1 MPYAIRRY
9 DGRIL
14 RGLSGGDVMS
24 ACRRGEL
31 WPDEELRSEDGDS
44 RGRWASLS
52 SVGKL
57 ADALAEGVARRT
69 GLEPLHPEHLTR
81 DNAPAVVQVISPSGG
96 GTGFA
101 IDANGIVLTNDH
113 VVSDATVCRIRFH
126 NGLESAARV
135 IRRAESL
142 DLAAVKCAL
151 PTPGFIDPNV
161 RRPLTLNQGARAFA
175 LGYPGHVDTFSITA
189 GLVSALNVSRDGL
202 RWHQVSA
209 PVNPGNSGG
218 PVLGE
223 RGELIGIATQRENKY
238 ADGRHT
244 EGIAWAIPF
253 EEVSSFTKRLWTE
266 IEEGT
271 LSVPSSSDLMRE
283 CTRPDPAEEVQLA
296 IRRLVRDC
304 DYRVLDVSHFEGGA
318 LRSASLAGPAGEQLQ
333 LVIDRYPLSPDGNS
347 GPWYLFMHS
356 SLGQI
361 PADAQR
367 SPDFHR
373 RVLEFNTRLPHW
385 HFAEH
390 EGQLVLRFCR
400 QANLLDAVEVLQVVE
415 DLEVISSWLTREEA
429 KA

>member
-1 MPYAIRRY
+1 
-9 DGRIL
+9 
-14 RGLSGGDVMS
+14 
-24 ACRRGEL
+24 
-31 WPDEELRSEDGDS
+31 
-44 RGRWASLS
+44 
-52 SVGKL
+52 
-57 ADALAEGVARRT
+57 
-69 GLEPLHPEHLTR
+69 
-81 DNAPAVVQVISPSGG
+81 
-96 GTGFA
+96 
-101 IDANGIVLTNDH
+101 
-113 VVSDATVCRIRFH
+113 
-126 NGLESAARV
+126 
-135 IRRAESL
+135 
-142 DLAAVKCAL
+142 
-151 PTPGFIDPNV
+151 
-161 RRPLTLNQGARAFA
+161 
-175 LGYPGHVDTFSITA
+175 
-189 GLVSALNVSRDGL
+189 
-202 RWHQVSA
+202 
-209 PVNPGNSGG
+209 
-218 PVLGE
+218 
-223 RGELIGIATQRENKY
+223 
-238 ADGRHT
+238 
-244 EGIAWAIPF
+244 
-253 EEVSSFTKRLWTE
+253 
-266 IEEGT
+266 
-271 LSVPSSSDLMRE
+271 MRE